1 VLPVS
6 PELQPWQAQRALS
19 RVSQELATAA
29 PELAFPLE
37 IWDQT
42 EPSQKPLLSR
52 RPGRLLDPPS
62 VLDRLPAAVMGAI

>member
-1 VLPVS
+1 MLPVS

-29 PELAFPLE
+29 TELAFPLE

-42 EPSQKPLLSR
+42 ERSQKQLLAR
-52 RPGRLLDPPS
+52 RRGWWFDPPS